1 MPAGFADGVDND
13 TTYSAGYGLTLVGT
27 TFSVN
32 TTTIQSRVTGT
43 CGGANAIQ
51 TIAADGSV
59 TCVSVAGGTG
69 DITGV
74 YAGNG
79 LTGGGASGEVT
90 LTVAFAGNGVANT
103 VARSD

>member
-1 MPAGFADGVDND
+1 MTGV
-13 TTYSAGYGLTLVGT
+13 
-27 TFSVN
+27 
-32 TTTIQSRVTGT
+32 

-51 TIAADGSV
+51 SINANGGV

-74 YAGNG
+74 YPGNG

-90 LTVAFAGNGVANT
+90 LTVAFGGSESVIATEATPGMPRRAATTRRKKSIRFSV
-103 VARSD
+103 VL